1 MAEEQNN
8 RDDKWPDDD
17 LPDDEWRLGGEP
29 IDRPRETAAG
39 ADAAAEIN
47 LSHRRMTRP
56 VYVMTVEHL
65 SWIVLALYAVM
76 TRTIAL
82 GAAPLGSSQAIEAN
96 LEYGIARGGLLAM
109 RTHPGASFTWPEI
122 VQSWILAS
130 FGADDATARFLV
142 ALCALMLIATAYAMR
157 PYLGRAGALG
167 FGAMLAL
174 SPSVT
179 YFSRTGSTAI
189 ASLAFM
195 MSAIAIAA
203 SMHRRP
209 GVIRAAGLGC
219 AIALWLSADPIG
231 YATAA
236 TVVISLA
243 IIGAFDAVTTDHLWL
258 RIRVWWER
266 RRTIVLT
273 TAIVALGVWYWLAT
287 GLFSHPLLN
296 AVAQDLRLAFAPGG
310 VAFERGIRLMS
321 PILGFYEFML
331 LVLAI
336 AGAIAILA
344 RWARNRFAVWS
355 LVWAVLSISLILS
368 IGAAK
373 PETVVAIVV
382 PCAILS
388 GFGIEWMHHSTRWN
402 SIRIPLAILAA
413 LTLYVQMLTGFVYS
427 APDTSEAPWNRHALL
442 FWSTPATSLQT
453 PRELRRG
460 AQSVNGEKASAVV
473 PADAPQVAWYLRDLA
488 LTDIP
493 EAANIVVSAGSIRSG
508 AAAGDA
514 NQNRFGFEESWTPDF
529 KKLTVLAAI
538 RYFLTQRPWSDVLI
552 RDLQVTV
559 KHPSGPLAPT
569 VILTP
574 EPSTSEPTRSVAS
587 PQATPSTSSNA
598 APTPVAP

>member
-1 MAEEQNN
+1 MAEEQNIS
-8 RDDKWPDDD
+8 DDKW
-17 LPDDEWRLGGEP
+17 PDDEWRLGGEP

-39 ADAAAEIN
+39 VDAPAEIN

-56 VYVMTVEHL
+56 VYVMTAEHL
-65 SWIVLALYAVM
+65 SWLALALYAVM

-82 GAAPLGSSQAIEAN
+82 GSSPLGSPQAIEAN
-96 LEYGIARGGLLAM
+96 IEFGIARSGLLAM

-122 VQSWILAS
+122 VQSWILAN
-130 FGADDATARFLV
+130 FGADDATARYLV

-157 PYLGRAGALG
+157 PYLGRAGAIG

-179 YFSRTGSTAI
+179 YFSRAGSTAI

-195 MSAIAIAA
+195 MAAIAIAA

-209 GVIRAAGLGC
+209 GIIRAAGLGC

-236 TVVISLA
+236 AVVISLA
-243 IIGAFDAVTTDHLWL
+243 IIGMFDAVTTDHLWL

-296 AVAQDLRLAFAPGG
+296 AAGKDLRLAFAPGG

-344 RWARNRFAVWS
+344 HWARNRFAVWS
-355 LVWAVLSISLILS
+355 LIWAILSISLLLS
-368 IGAAK
+368 LGPTK

-382 PCAILS
+382 PCALLS
-388 GFGIEWMHHSTRWN
+388 GFGIEWMHHLARWN
-402 SIRIPLAILAA
+402 SIRIPLAVLAA
-413 LTLYVQMLTGFVYS
+413 LTLYIQILTGFVYS

-442 FWSTPATSLQT
+442 FWSMPATSMQT
-453 PRELRRG
+453 PRELKRA
-460 AQSVNGEKASAVV
+460 AQSVTVEKASAVV
-473 PADAPQVAWYLRDLA
+473 PAGAPQVAWYLRNLA
-488 LTDIP
+488 LTDLP
-493 EAANIVVSAGSIRSG
+493 EAANIVVGVGSTRSG
-508 AAAGDA
+508 AEAGDA
-514 NQNRFGFEESWTPDF
+514 NQDQFGFEESWTPDF
-529 KKLTVLAAI
+529 KKLTVLSAI
-538 RYFLTQRPWSDVLI
+538 RYFFTQRPWSDVRI

-559 KHPSGPLAPT
+559 KHPSGPPSPT

-574 EPSTSEPTRSVAS
+574 EPSVSVAS
-587 PQATPSTSSNA
+587 PQPTPSTDSSP
-598 APTPVAP
+598 APTPAAP